1 MRKRTPR
8 HCKACGTQFFA
19 EPGRRPALCMV
30 CRLKADLDCKGVER
44 DSTRAALA
52 EAELM
57 RQGNGR
63 ICHDC
68 KRPTPDYRC
77 PDCWAKRRKKAS
89 PSAQFDHE
97 GESLTDGEYLYA

>member
-1 MRKRTPR
+1 
-8 HCKACGTQFFA
+8 
-19 EPGRRPALCMV
+19 MV
-30 CRLKADLDCKGVER
+30 CQLKAEAKKNKPFLDCKGVDR
-44 DSTRAALA
+44 DSTRTALA

-63 ICHDC
+63 VCHDC
-68 KRPTPDYRC
+68 KRLTPDYRC

-89 PSAQFDHE
+89 PSAQFEHE